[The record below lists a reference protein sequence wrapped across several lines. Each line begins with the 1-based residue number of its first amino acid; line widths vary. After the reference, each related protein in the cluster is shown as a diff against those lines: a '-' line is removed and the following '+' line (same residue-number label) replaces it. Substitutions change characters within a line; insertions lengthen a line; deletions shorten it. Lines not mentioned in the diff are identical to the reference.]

1 MEYLF
6 DGIIF
11 SLILFCLI
19 KAKEPK
25 QTALLVCVF
34 VSLGGYLINELVPP
48 KFLYS
53 TLAIMES
60 IGAIALMFLSFGV
73 NDKNR
78 KFFYLMIGFLV
89 VSVLNNGLLMPI
101 YKYVNIGS
109 FSIYTYCYQMIA
121 IAHVLTM
128 LAFSDVIGN
137 LIRSIRDNY
146 INGFGGFHNLRG

>member
-11 SLILFCLI
+11 SLILFCFI

-34 VSLGGYLINELVPP
+34 VSLAGYAINELVPL

-60 IGAIALMFLSFGV
+60 IGAVALMFLSFGV
-73 NDKNR
+73 STKNR
-78 KFFYLMIGFLV
+78 KFFYLMTGFLIA
-89 VSVLNNGLLMPI
+89 SVLNNGLLMPM
-101 YKYVNIGS
+101 YKYGSIGS
-109 FSIYTYCYQMIA
+109 FDIYTYCYQTIA

-128 LAFSDVIGN
+128 LAFSDVLGN
-137 LIRSIRDNY
+137 IIRSIRDSYNSS
-146 INGFGGFHNLRG
+146 ILKLSHLI